1 MKGKAP
7 HRRAEPL
14 QSAGVSSAAGGSALL
29 FILLTT
35 APQWPSPGTPASKL
49 AAPWKGAVSPAH
61 VPQFASKTQNEPGSP
76 APPSLGKKCFLF
88 SL

>member
-1 MKGKAP
+1 MEGKAP

-14 QSAGVSSAAGGSALL
+14 QSAGVSSAAGGSAP
-29 FILLTT
+29 LLTT
-35 APQWPSPGTPASKL
+35 APQWPSPGIPASTAGEL

-61 VPQFASKTQNEPGSP
+61 VPQFASKTQNRPGSP
-76 APPSLGKKCFLF
+76 APPNLVEKCFLF